1 MALAEVTSVRPP
13 MLNDMHNKHLLRFVS
28 IVQRAE
34 ENLNFVLR
42 VGSLVIE
49 DDIGEGLAQSSR
61 FAEFDFQ

>member
-1 MALAEVTSVRPP
+1 

-34 ENLNFVLR
+34 ENLNLVLR
-42 VGSLVIE
+42 VGSLVIK

>member
-13 MLNDMHNKHLLRFVS
+13 MLNDMHNKHFIRFVS

-34 ENLNFVLR
+34 ENLNLVLR